1 MKKLI
6 QIGFVLTTILL
17 FTQCFKDP
25 LPDPTNDSMNPID
38 QIQFPEQFDFS
49 TTKIVDINLSAP
61 DVFIGSIFEISY
73 INKDKSSVFISRGT
87 FDENSKYQM
96 KVTVSKLIDT
106 LYVNSKSFGLEKQ
119 VALPITQ
126 NKVTYN
132 YNTNYNAERE
142 TDFIYGKKLAKVSA
156 ISYVPRETDFIY
168 GLKSAKVDAFS
179 YMGAYTANG
188 YPSYLFQ
195 VNDHSWESLLSNLN
209 QTLPEGVSVPLTKP
223 SFLESGKQSN
233 LVLKENT
240 KIYVTFAG
248 EGTNLQSSLGY
259 FIYDGSKPINLQHK
273 IIFPN
278 ASTPGS
284 GGSLHS
290 GDKVLLGE
298 FPANTVIGWFLVPNG
313 WDKSIKKVTDT
324 QGVYYSVP
332 NFNSESNPELNQ
344 HMIMLKD
351 IQNEVIV
358 LGFEDSLRSLPTCDN
373 DFNDVVFYITLDRLA
388 AADLS
393 NVSNTISPVDTDG
406 DGIIDSVDEYPL
418 DPNKA
423 FYNGGGAGSSGSL
436 AFEDLWPNKGD
447 YDFNDLVVDY
457 QFSNATDAN
466 NQVKTLNIG
475 LTIRH
480 IGGSFRNGF
489 GIELPVSAASVESV
503 NGAKYTKTYLNIAP
517 NGVESGISNAIIFP
531 FDDGWG
537 VVGETLN
544 ISVTFIEA
552 VDPLTLGSYPY
563 NPFLVVNGIRGK
575 EIHLADFP
583 PTAGSNHTYFGQG
596 ADYSRTSIG
605 LYYRSA
611 QNLPWAINI
620 TNSYAIP
627 AEKKSINLGYLKFV
641 DWAKSAG
648 EQFPDWY
655 QDLTGYRDYNFLN

>member
-1 MKKLI
+1 
-6 QIGFVLTTILL
+6 
-17 FTQCFKDP
+17 
-25 LPDPTNDSMNPID
+25 
-38 QIQFPEQFDFS
+38 
-49 TTKIVDINLSAP
+49 
-61 DVFIGSIFEISY
+61 
-73 INKDKSSVFISRGT
+73 
-87 FDENSKYQM
+87 M
-96 KVTVSKLIDT
+96 KVTIPKLIDT

-119 VALPITQ
+119 VVLPIKQ

-132 YNTNYNAERE
+132 YNIHYNA
-142 TDFIYGKKLAKVSA
+142 
-156 ISYVPRETDFIY
+156 PRETDFLY
-168 GLKSAKVDAFS
+168 GSTLKSAQVDAFS
-179 YMGAYTANG
+179 YMGTYTANG

-233 LVLKENT
+233 LVLKEKTNV
-240 KIYVTFAG
+240 YVTFAG
-248 EGTNLQSSLGY
+248 EGTTLESALGY
-259 FIYDGSKPINLQHK
+259 FIYDGSKPTNLQHK

-278 ASTPGS
+278 ASAPGS

-313 WDKSIKKVTDT
+313 WDKKNKKVIDS
-324 QGVYYSVP
+324 QGIYYSVP
-332 NFNSESNPELNQ
+332 AFNSESNPAVNQ
-344 HMIMLKD
+344 HMIMMKD

-358 LGFEDSLRSLPTCDN
+358 LGFEDSPRSSPTCDN

-393 NVSNTISPVDTDG
+393 NVNNTISPVDTDG
-406 DGIIDSVDEYPL
+406 DGIIDIMDQYPL

-423 FYNGGGAGSSGSL
+423 FNNGGGTGSSGSL

-457 QFSNATDAN
+457 QFSNVTDAN
-466 NQVKTLNIG
+466 NLVKTLNIAVS
-475 LTIRH
+475 IRN

-489 GIELPVSAASVESV
+489 GIELPISATSVESV
-503 NGAKYTKTYLNIAP
+503 NGAKYTQKYLSIAP
-517 NGVESGISNAIIFP
+517 NGVESGMSNAIIFP

-537 VVGETLN
+537 VKGQTLN
-544 ISVTFIEA
+544 IEVAFVNA
-552 VDPLTLGSYPY
+552 VSPLTLGSYPY

-575 EIHLADFP
+575 EIHLPDFT
-583 PTAGSNHTYFGQG
+583 PTAGSDNSYFGQG
-596 ADYSRTSIG
+596 ADFSRPSMG

-611 QNLPWAINI
+611 KNLPWAINV
-620 TNSYAIP
+620 TSSYAVP
-627 AEKKSINLGYLKFV
+627 VEKQAINLGYLKFV

-648 EQFPDWY
+648 VQFPDWY
-655 QDLTGYRDYNFLN
+655 RDLSGYRDYSYLN